1 MIKVDAIGQVCPVPI
16 IMTKNA
22 LKDIEEGQVEVS
34 VDNRISLENL
44 EKMSREM
51 GYDYSVEESGEI
63 FKIVINKMRES
74 LDSKDDEENIVVVID
89 SLHMGKGDEELGK
102 ILMKGFIYTLSEME
116 VLPKTIL
123 FYNEGVKLAIEGA
136 ESLQDLKT
144 LEKRGVE
151 ILSCGTCLNFYGITD
166 KLRVGEVTNMYT
178 IVERQMKATRV
189 VKP

>member
-34 VDNRISLENL
+34 VDNKVSLENL

-51 GYDYSVEESGEI
+51 GYDYSVEESGEV

-74 LDSKDDEENIVVVID
+74 IEIRESEDNSVVVID
-89 SLHMGKGDEELGK
+89 SLHMGKGDSELGR

-116 VLPKTIL
+116 EIPKTIL
-123 FYNEGVKLAIEGA
+123 FYNEGVKLVVEGS
-136 ESLQDLKT
+136 EVLQDLQV
-144 LEKRGVE
+144 LEDRGVE
-151 ILSCGTCLNFYGITD
+151 ILSCGTCLNFYGITEQL
-166 KLRVGEVTNMYT
+166 KVGNITNMYT
-178 IVERQMKATRV
+178 IIERQMKGTRV
-189 VKP
+189 IKP